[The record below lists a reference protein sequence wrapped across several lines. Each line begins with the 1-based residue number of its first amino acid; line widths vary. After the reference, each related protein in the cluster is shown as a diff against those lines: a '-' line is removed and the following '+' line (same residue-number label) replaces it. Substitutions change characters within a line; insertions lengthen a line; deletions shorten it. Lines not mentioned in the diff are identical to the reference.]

1 MYEEYKIIIARK
13 ESKDVHTFRFDK
25 TIEAQPGQ
33 FVMVWLPGIDEK
45 PFSLS
50 YDDGFTFKEV
60 GSFTKELS
68 KLKRGDTL
76 NIRGPYGRGFPFRH
90 KPLTVIAGGMGGA
103 PLNLLVEKAFWSD
116 DYPFS
121 DITILYGGKTKND
134 ILFWDEIEHAGGRDI
149 LRIATEDGSLGHKG
163 LVTDLIEP
171 DKNQMYAVCG
181 PERMLKAVA
190 EKIYSKTK
198 NAEDIHLCLER
209 YMKCGEGICGTCSCD
224 GYRVC
229 RDGPVFS
236 YAELLGNRHFGVK
249 KREKSGRLIPI

>member
-1 MYEEYKIIIARK
+1 MYNEYKILYTRK
-13 ESKDVHTFRFDK
+13 ESKDIRSVFFDR

-33 FVMVWLPGIDEK
+33 FIMVWLPGIDEK

-50 YDDGFTFKEV
+50 HEDGFTYKEV
-60 GSFTKELS
+60 GPFTKELS
-68 KLKRGDTL
+68 KLKRGDML
-76 NIRGPYGRGFPFRH
+76 SIRGPFGRGFPKRR
-90 KPLTVIAGGMGGA
+90 KELTAIAGGMGGA
-103 PLNLLVEKAFWSD
+103 PLKKLLDMAVWSTD
-116 DYPFS
+116 TPK
-121 DITILYGGKTKND
+121 ITILYGGRTKSD
-134 ILFWDEIEHAGGRDI
+134 ILFKKELRHRGE

-171 DKNQMYAVCG
+171 DKKQMYAVCG

-190 EKIYSKTK
+190 EKIYNKTK
-198 NAEDIHLCLER
+198 KAEDIYICIER

-236 YAELLGNRHFGVK
+236 YAELLDNRHFGIK
-249 KREKSGRLIPI
+249 KREKSGKLVPI